1 MITETVDQAMQD
13 LNMGEKDY
21 SESEIQEIL
30 IYFRTCI
37 VSTDKSALIK
47 KLSQTTNLRCKI
59 LEANNQDLREIFP
72 FYFVSPDLVSSLIC
86 IYAKKLSKNI

>member
-1 MITETVDQAMQD
+1 MQD
-13 LNMGEKDY
+13 LNMGEKKEY

-37 VSTDKSALIK
+37 VSTDKSALIEK
-47 KLSQTTNLRCKI
+47 MSQTTNLRCKI
-59 LEANNQDLREIFP
+59 LEADNRDQRETFS

-86 IYAKKLSKNI
+86 IYAKNYLKIFD